1 MDHQDWTVV
10 TIKRTPKKEHNVH
23 NSSISHS
30 VHYAHNAHNVD
41 VLDIVKKKCVVS
53 ESLQEL
59 IRKRLEMK
67 LNQEKAD
74 QLCAFPVNTFK
85 NIESKRQVPTDKQ
98 HTVIQKKFGVQL
110 KIELM

>member
-1 MDHQDWTVV
+1 MEHQDWTVV

-23 NSSISHS
+23 NSSSSHS
-30 VHYAHNAHNVD
+30 SHSSHNLDAVD
-41 VLDIVKKKCVVS
+41 IIKKKCVVS

-59 IRKRLEMK
+59 IRKRIEMK

-85 NIESKRQVPTDKQ
+85 NIESKRQIPTDKQ
-98 HTVIQKKFGVQL
+98 HTVIQKKFGIQL
-110 KIELM
+110 KIEIV